1 MSSKKPQRSPKRR
14 RLFPKDQVD
23 TSTISLSSTQPESG
37 VGALSAKLKSKPK
50 LAQKVLQIGNPGV
63 ASWVEEFAVQL
74 QDQGYRTS
82 YKSMPEAYGF
92 PAMTEIS
99 DGSDFVRMLP
109 KLALA
114 IECNIFGEQ
123 DHKIRKRI
131 ALAHF
136 YHVYTLAQDNP
147 QVFLSW
153 CDGHQMQKSMLP
165 KGGYKSVVQHR
176 FADLMF
182 PQTEHRRRSAIAADA
197 NDWLKMRI
205 GRIQT
210 WRKNGKHW
218 ATLIMRFGY
227 GILLLMP
234 SCLTDEE

>member
-1 MSSKKPQRSPKRR
+1 MSSQTPTKRR
-14 RLFPKDQVD
+14 RLCPKDQVYN
-23 TSTISLSSTQPESG
+23 STINPTAESESG
-37 VGALSAKLKSKPK
+37 VGALSAKLKNNPK
-50 LAQKVLQIGNPGV
+50 LAQNALQIGNQDV
-63 ASWVEEFAVQL
+63 ASWVKEFAEKVQA
-74 QDQGYRTS
+74 QGYRTS
-82 YKSMPEAYGF
+82 DKSMPEAYGF
-92 PAMTEIS
+92 PDMIEIN
-99 DGSDFVRMLP
+99 DGSDFILMLP

-147 QVFLSW
+147 QLFLSW
-153 CDGHQMQKSMLP
+153 CDSQQMQRSMLP

-182 PQTEHRRRSAIAADA
+182 PQMEQRRSAIAANAHDC
-197 NDWLKMRI
+197 LKTKI
-205 GRIQT
+205 GKIQT
-210 WRKNGKHW
+210 WRKNGKPW
-218 ATLIMRFGY
+218 AKLIMRFGY

-234 SCLTDEE
+234 PNLTDEE